1 MKVKSMIVAGVITLS
16 LARAATGTELACG
29 APQVFIGDQPNDP
42 NPVVSVDVS
51 YQPSLHAWQVFHHH
65 YNGMVAA
72 RAQQYAVED
81 WSDGVHTR
89 WAGALNRNRALYMI
103 AEAGVDQRTGVG
115 YYEER
120 LYDRSRG
127 NRLDVHLR
135 APCRLVVA
143 NPASP
148 VAGPALPVVPV
159 VPVAPVQP
167 PPQSTIQQ
175 KVTVAPA
182 QAAPP
187 IVTVAPVVVIPGV
200 TGAGQYPAPPA
211 PKPEE
216 KEKAAS

>member
-1 MKVKSMIVAGVITLS
+1 
-16 LARAATGTELACG
+16 
-29 APQVFIGDQPNDP
+29 
-42 NPVVSVDVS
+42 
-51 YQPSLHAWQVFHHH
+51 
-65 YNGMVAA
+65 
-72 RAQQYAVED
+72 
-81 WSDGVHTR
+81 
-89 WAGALNRNRALYMI
+89 MI

-143 NPASP
+143 NPPPP

-187 IVTVAPVVVIPGV
+187 IVTVAPVIVIPGV
-200 TGAGQYPAPPA
+200 TGAGQYPAPAA